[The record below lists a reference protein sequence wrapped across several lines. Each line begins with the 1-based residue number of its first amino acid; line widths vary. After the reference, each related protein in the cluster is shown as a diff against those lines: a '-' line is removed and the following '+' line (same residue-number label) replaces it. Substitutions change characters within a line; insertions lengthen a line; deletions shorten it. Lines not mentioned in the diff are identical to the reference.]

1 MTKKCVGR
9 VSGCGRRAFG
19 APAEPLLP
27 WREPYI
33 LARVVPSWASS
44 MGPTSSIPHGKS
56 MLGENCSLWLELS
69 AAGVEGGAGFL
80 AEGSPPSPSELENMV
95 LGMFVRTLSDVCSGS
110 CEGHRTCN
118 RHHIDSNSVSFV
130 TVSRVFQEGY
140 IPLPGVNLALVGC
153 NAGSCT
159 LVGLFTWAQRAGEL
173 CLVLGRRMRLA
184 SFLGGLRAKWFDLC
198 RFPLST
204 CTDDTRPPSN

>member
-1 MTKKCVGR
+1 M
-9 VSGCGRRAFG
+9 
-19 APAEPLLP
+19 LLP
-27 WREPYI
+27 NRFCRGESHIFWQGLFRLGH
-33 LARVVPSWASS
+33 LAWAPHLLF
-44 MGPTSSIPHGKS
+44 PTAKVCSVKTVRFGWNFPLQGSRAG
-56 MLGENCSLWLELS
+56 LGFSQRARHPVHQNSRIWY
-69 AAGVEGGAGFL
+69 
-80 AEGSPPSPSELENMV
+80 